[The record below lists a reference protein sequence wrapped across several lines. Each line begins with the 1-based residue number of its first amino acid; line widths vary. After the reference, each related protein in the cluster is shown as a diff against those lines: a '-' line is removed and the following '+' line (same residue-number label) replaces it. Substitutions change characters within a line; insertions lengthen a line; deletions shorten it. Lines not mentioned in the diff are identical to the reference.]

1 MDSGKV
7 TGYQEITVVTMR
19 LHQQSFGGSWP
30 AILRDT
36 GAAYDIFRSH
46 IPEYNLIMKFRLLI
60 LLLLAPIAW
69 AQSAPDMASA
79 PHYRVLLSNDQVRV
93 FAVSL
98 RPLERTMAR
107 HDHDFLV
114 VTLQDCE
121 VVMWPEG
128 ASDITNFRFNQG
140 DVRFSFGGR
149 AIGIRNDRTSEYR
162 NITVEF
168 LDPKVTSFGYQANL
182 GTWEFGASGINPPV
196 DPHARFRNTLHLGA
210 ASVSDI
216 QLLPRDP
223 LGAPELSGPEL
234 LIALTDIDLKAG
246 ESERIRKSSGEV
258 VWIPA
263 GRKSTP
269 MNVSTDPV
277 RLDLVEFKKAGEE

>member
-1 MDSGKV
+1 
-7 TGYQEITVVTMR
+7 
-19 LHQQSFGGSWP
+19 
-30 AILRDT
+30 
-36 GAAYDIFRSH
+36 
-46 IPEYNLIMKFRLLI
+46 MKFSFLMPP
-60 LLLLAPIAW
+60 LLLVPITW
-69 AQSAPDMASA
+69 AQTAPDMASA
-79 PHYRVLLSNDQVRV
+79 PHYRLLLSNDQVRV
-93 FAVSL
+93 FAVTL
-98 RPLERTMAR
+98 QAMERTMAR
-107 HDHDFLV
+107 HDHNFLV
-114 VTLQDCE
+114 ITLQDCE

-140 DVRFSFGGR
+140 DVRFSLGGR
-149 AIGIRNDRTSEYR
+149 ALGIRNDRAGEYR

-168 LDPKVTSFGYQANL
+168 LNPKVTSFGYQANT
-182 GTWEFGASGINPPV
+182 GTWDFGASGINPPV

-216 QLLPRDP
+216 QLLARDT

-234 LIALTDIDLKAG
+234 LIAVTDIDLKAG
-246 ESERIRKSSGEV
+246 ESERIRKSSGDV

-277 RLDLVEFKKAGEE
+277 RMDLVEFKKAGED

>member
-1 MDSGKV
+1 MQRLGEFALQCTEV
-7 TGYQEITVVTMR
+7 TFRRQRSLVNIIPLMKCLLVT
-19 LHQQSFGGSWP
+19 
-30 AILRDT
+30 
-36 GAAYDIFRSH
+36 
-46 IPEYNLIMKFRLLI
+46 
-60 LLLLAPIAW
+60 LLLLCTVIVR
-69 AQSAPDMASA
+69 AQTAPDMASA
-79 PHYRVLLSNDQVRV
+79 PYYRLLLSNDQVRV
-93 FAVSL
+93 FAVRL
-98 RPLERTMAR
+98 QAMERTMAR
-107 HDHDFLV
+107 HDHNFLV
-114 VTLQDCE
+114 ITLQDCE

-140 DVRFSFGGR
+140 DVRFSVGGR
-149 AIGIRNDRTSEYR
+149 AFGIRNDRAGEYR

-168 LDPKVTSFGYQANL
+168 LNPKVTSFGYQANL
-182 GTWEFGASGINPPV
+182 GTWDFGASGIAPPV
-196 DPHARFRNTLHLGA
+196 DPHAKFRNTLRLGA

-234 LIALTDIDLKAG
+234 LIAVTDIDLKAG
-246 ESERIRKSSGEV
+246 ESERMRKSSGDV

-269 MNVSTDPV
+269 MNVTTDPA

>member
-1 MDSGKV
+1 M
-7 TGYQEITVVTMR
+7 TMIF
-19 LHQQSFGGSWP
+19 HDY
-30 AILRDT
+30 ALRHTCFPD
-36 GAAYDIFRSH
+36 F
-46 IPEYNLIMKFRLLI
+46 PEYNPSMKSLFSTLLA
-60 LLLLAPIAW
+60 LCAPIAW

-79 PHYRVLLSNDQVRV
+79 PHYHLLLSNDQVRV

-98 RPLERTMAR
+98 RPTERTVAR
-107 HDHDFLV
+107 HEHNFLV

-140 DVRFSFGGR
+140 DVRFSIGGR
-149 AIGIRNDRTSEYR
+149 GIGIRNDRTSEYR

-168 LDPKVTSFGYQANL
+168 LNPKVTSYGYQPSTGAW
-182 GTWEFGASGINPPV
+182 GFGSGGINPPV
-196 DPHARFRNTLHLGA
+196 DPHARFKNTLHLGA

-223 LGAPELSGPEL
+223 LPAPELSGSEL
-234 LIALTDIDLKAG
+234 LIAVTDIDLKAG
-246 ESERIRKSSGEV
+246 ESERIRKSSSDV

-277 RLDLVEFKKAGEE
+277 RLVLVESKRAGED